1 MKNRK
6 LKGFAAAARKLARR
20 YSHDSAGNLTMI
32 LAVAAVPMMVAVGA
46 GVDYG
51 RIARDTSAFRAATDS
66 AALAVISSDRSS
78 LTGLTTAQTATRM
91 RDLTSFATTYITQ
104 NYGPAENLSVSLNI
118 TNELV
123 TLTASHTL
131 PNSLMGMAGLTDS
144 TYTTTTQAKKASRP
158 VELVMVMDTTGSM
171 GTTYMAQA
179 KTAAHNLMTKIYGG
193 TLTAASESQYIR
205 VALVPF
211 SGAVRLNTSAYD
223 FDWSWI
229 DTTGKS
235 SVSSLNFRDY
245 STSTAGVAPAAA
257 TWNNYTAWSKLKVSG
272 TALAWNGCIESR
284 PGSYATSDAAPSSST
299 GDSLFV
305 PYFAPDEPTYSNSTS
320 NGYYNS
326 YIGTSSSP
334 YEYTGMTSSGTYG
347 GTAYN
352 STSSSMN
359 STLMLARQQNIGKY
373 NNTSITGE
381 SSSDYGPW
389 FNCVKTPIVP
399 LTYNRSKIETAID
412 AMTASGST
420 VIPEGLSWGWKVLSP
435 TEPFTKVEA
444 GALNPAD
451 TISAYH
457 HPRWRKVMVLMTDG
471 ENDVL
476 SNGSQVNTLNGTWY
490 SSYGRG
496 KATTANRFGTTTATS
511 TGAALDTNMLSLCS
525 NIKAAG
531 IEIYTVAF
539 RVTNTNILA
548 NLQSCATD
556 SSHYSFAADGVAL
569 GTVFNHIGDNVNSTA
584 IYLTK

>member
-1 MKNRK
+1 MKNHTFK
-6 LKGFAAAARKLARR
+6 SLAAAARKLARR

-32 LAVAAVPMMVAVGA
+32 LAVAALPMMVAVGA

-51 RIARDTSAFRAATDS
+51 RIARDTSAFRAATNS

-78 LTGLTTAQTATRM
+78 LTGLTDSQKAARM
-91 RDLTSFATTYITQ
+91 RDLTTFATTYITQ
-104 NYGPAENLSVSLNI
+104 NYGAADNLTVSLDI
-118 TNELV
+118 TDELV

-223 FDWSWI
+223 FDWNWI

-235 SVSSLNFRDY
+235 DVASLNFTDP
-245 STSTAGVAPAAA
+245 STKAAA
-257 TWNNYTAWSKLKVSG
+257 NATTWNNYTAWSKMKVNGS
-272 TALAWNGCIESR
+272 ALAWNGCVEAR
-284 PGSYATSDAAPSSST
+284 TGTYATSDDAPSQST
-299 GDSLFV
+299 GASLFE
-305 PYFAPDEPTYSNSTS
+305 PYFAPDEPTFSNSS
-320 NGYYNS
+320 NYGYYNS
-326 YIGTSSSP
+326 YIGTST
-334 YEYTGMTSSGTYG
+334 EYSGMSGTYG
-347 GTAYN
+347 GTTYS
-352 STSSSMN
+352 STSSSVNSN
-359 STLMLARQQNIGKY
+359 STLMLARQ
-373 NNTSITGE
+373 NNTNKYSGTSISSE

-420 VIPEGLSWGWKVLSP
+420 VIPEGLAWGWRVLSP

-444 GALNPAD
+444 GSKNAAD
-451 TISAYH
+451 TIAPYH

-496 KATTANRFGTTTATS
+496 KAATANRFGTTTATS
-511 TGAALDTNMLSLCS
+511 TGAALDANMLTLCS
-525 NIKAAG
+525 NIKATG

-548 NLQSCATD
+548 NLQACATD